1 MQLQSLMRDDE
12 TANAREKKQK
22 TDRNIYLVLQHLWG
36 DMRAGNASHH
46 MPGGWVNI
54 QCFLLDVAMLLWQII
69 FISSCPN
76 SPPLALSPD
85 KCDTGVILRRPRGTP
100 LGFGG
105 AMAYRFY
112 SSASW
117 NVVQTQNRIF

>member
-46 MPGGWVNI
+46 MPGG
-54 QCFLLDVAMLLWQII
+54 
-69 FISSCPN
+69 
-76 SPPLALSPD
+76 
-85 KCDTGVILRRPRGTP
+85 
-100 LGFGG
+100 
-105 AMAYRFY
+105 
-112 SSASW
+112 
-117 NVVQTQNRIF
+117 